1 MVLKMRC
8 SDVLKQLALV
18 TLAGALLCSS
28 VLPSRAKDSLVWQQD
43 KNTVAAEITSWT
55 LAELLENITSVT
67 GWQIYVEPETKL
79 TVSTK
84 FKDRTPGD
92 ALKLLLG
99 DLSFALLPQTNAASK
114 LYVFRTTLQ
123 EATQLVKPPQKAV
136 AKLTKPIPDELII
149 TVKPGTDIEAL
160 AKKLGAKVIGKLDGL
175 NTYRLKFDDAEAA
188 NEAKEQLRTDSSVE
202 SVENNYPIT
211 RPEQPDMLKAGSG
224 PPINLTPK
232 VVPDANRIVVALID
246 TAVQPKGT
254 GLEGLFLTPISVNGN
269 FQPGADEPTHATAMV
284 EAAARGI
291 TASMD
296 GKPESKV
303 RFLSVDV
310 YGGRPT
316 TSTFEVGQG
325 ILEAL
330 KYNPSII
337 NMSLGGY
344 ADSPM
349 LQTIIESAHKQNV
362 LFFASAGNDPVP
374 NPTYPAAF
382 PDVVAVTA
390 ADPVSSDRNS
400 FRLAPYAN
408 YGSFVDVFAPGRY
421 IVNFNNRSWMVTGT
435 SGSSAYMAGIAAG
448 MLDSGGKSSA
458 QVEAVIRS
466 SFRFNSPR

>member
-1 MVLKMRC
+1 MRNAGFLNQLK
-8 SDVLKQLALV
+8 LWALV
-18 TLAGALLCSS
+18 LTCLC
-28 VLPSRAKDSLVWQQD
+28 VGVPLVQAKDSLDWQQE
-43 KNTVAAEITSWT
+43 KNTVAAEITSWD
-55 LAELLENITSVT
+55 LAELLENIASVT
-67 GWQIYVEPETKL
+67 GWQIYVEPDTKHP
-79 TVSTK
+79 VSTK
-84 FKDRTPGD
+84 FKNRTPGD
-92 ALKLLLG
+92 ALRLLLG
-99 DLSFALLPQTNAASK
+99 DLSFALLPQKNAPSR

-123 EATQLVKPPQKAV
+123 EATQLVKVPQKPATKV
-136 AKLTKPIPDELII
+136 TKPIPDELII

-175 NTYRLKFDDAEAA
+175 NTYRLKFEDAESA

-211 RPEQPDMLKAGSG
+211 RPEQPDMLKAGAGS
-224 PPINLTPK
+224 PINLTPK

-254 GLEGLFLTPISVNGN
+254 GLDGFFLAPISVNGD
-269 FQPGADEPTHATAMV
+269 FQPGADEPTHGTSMS
-284 EAAARGI
+284 EAIARGM

-310 YGGRPT
+310 YGRNPT

-337 NMSLGGY
+337 NMSLGSY

-374 NPTYPAAF
+374 NPTFPAAF
-382 PDVVAVTA
+382 PDVIAVTA

-448 MLDSGGKSSA
+448 MLDSGGRTSS